1 MKKILVILMILS
13 VLFLCA
19 CRFSGEVSI
28 DESNNSSEAD
38 NTVTTVG
45 DETEDQDD
53 NTTEDQGDDVAD
65 TTKGSDDEWEL
76 PIDVEDP
83 EIDVIG
89 GGETSEPNQTG
100 ETEPETTK
108 KPTEPNEEDTTAG
121 KDPEVETTTES
132 NSNQD
137 APVVTEP
144 TTKPNDEPAQQ
155 ETTKPVNHSGGI
167 ELPFIP
173 G

>member
-19 CRFSGEVSI
+19 CRFSGEVNI

-45 DETEDQDD
+45 DATEDQDD

-89 GGETSEPNQTG
+89 GGETSEPN
-100 ETEPETTK
+100 
-108 KPTEPNEEDTTAG
+108 EEDTTAG
-121 KDPEVETTTES
+121 KTPEVETTTEL

-137 APVVTEP
+137 TPVVTEP

-155 ETTKPVNHSGGI
+155 EATKPVNHSGGI